1 MNEGTSDRARRS
13 GGGRRPKLRKASE
26 RRRWVTSDFL
36 ILSDGTVLAHNL
48 TPAMAAI
55 LKRVNPRDV
64 NMRKRAAVS
73 SRHAARAAKR
83 GANPSPAAL

>member
-1 MNEGTSDRARRS
+1 MNKVTSDTKRRPN
-13 GGGRRPKLRKASE
+13 GPKLRKAVAQ
-26 RRRWVTSDFL
+26 RRWVTSDFL

-55 LKRVNPRDV
+55 LKSVNPRDP

-73 SRHAARAAKR
+73 SRPAARAKR
-83 GANPSPAAL
+83 GANPGPAVL